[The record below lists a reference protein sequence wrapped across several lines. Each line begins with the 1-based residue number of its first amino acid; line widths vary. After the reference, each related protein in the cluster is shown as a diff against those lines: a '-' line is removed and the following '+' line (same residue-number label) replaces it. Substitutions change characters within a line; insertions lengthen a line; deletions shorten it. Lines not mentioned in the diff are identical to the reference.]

1 MTSRD
6 LVRVGM
12 GTASLWGS
20 WKTPHP
26 LLDGIDVTAVFTEDR
41 SGSKAVV
48 AVGDVCGMWT
58 STCTRLR
65 RLIARHVGTPPDAV
79 GVFCTQNHGAPPEGP
94 GVYDADLWSAAFL
107 DAVDAARS
115 AALPAVAAYVEV
127 RPDPPGIFN
136 RRKRTDD
143 AGSFTFWYGFESL
156 PGGKAGCA
164 RLLDAAVRGLYAGP
178 EVAVRCTL
186 PDDSDRLWPWP
197 ASVPPRSLDAVLDG
211 PVDPLVQGLFFRAA
225 DGRPIGAIARWSA
238 HPVTANAPG
247 GHSGDYPYYV
257 RRRLS
262 RELGGTALFLTGPCG
277 DQAPMVVEKSRA
289 LAESTGERIAG
300 LLLEGLGQ
308 AQWKEPAVA
317 RAATRTVRLP
327 LREDM
332 PRTAEQAARD
342 LQDARAVL
350 ARLRADTAPL
360 GEVKRAS
367 ERIERLRYL
376 VDGDLSGW
384 CGMSFA
390 ELSAATVRHPL
401 FALRIGDVI
410 LAGLPG
416 EPFHSFSLE
425 LRRRM
430 PDQRLL
436 VCEEANG
443 YLSYVPPAAEYAQG
457 GYGASAAILAPAAE
471 EMLLSNVEALVRS
484 MGGGGA

>member
-1 MTSRD
+1 
-6 LVRVGM
+6 
-12 GTASLWGS
+12 
-20 WKTPHP
+20 
-26 LLDGIDVTAVFTEDR
+26 
-41 SGSKAVV
+41 
-48 AVGDVCGMWT
+48 MWT

-65 RLIARHVGTPPDAV
+65 NLIAGHVGISADAV

-94 GVYDADLWSAAFL
+94 GVYDVDLWSAAFIE
-107 DAVDAARS
+107 AVDAALR
-115 AALPAVAAYVEV
+115 AAQPALAAYVEV

-136 RRKRTDD
+136 RRMRTRD
-143 AGSFTFWYGFESL
+143 AGSFTFWFGFEPL
-156 PGGKAGCA
+156 PEGKAGCA

-186 PDDSDRLWPWP
+186 PDKSDLPWPWP
-197 ASVPPRSLDAVLDG
+197 AGVPEPLHAAVLDG
-211 PVDPLVQGLFFRAA
+211 PVDPLVQGLFLRSAR
-225 DGRPIGAIARWSA
+225 GEPIGAIARWSA

-277 DQAPMVVEKSRA
+277 DQAPMVVEKSRE

-300 LLLEGLGQ
+300 LLLEGLGS
-308 AQWKEPAVA
+308 AQWEEPVVA
-317 RAATRTVRLP
+317 RAVTRTVTLP
-327 LREDM
+327 LRGDF
-332 PRTAEQAARD
+332 PRTAGQAVRD
-342 LQDARAVL
+342 LEDARTVL
-350 ARLRADTAPL
+350 ARLRAGAAPL

-390 ELSAATVRHPL
+390 ELTAPTVDHPL

-425 LRRRM
+425 LRKRM

-436 VCEEANG
+436 VCEEGNG
-443 YLSYVPPAAEYAQG
+443 YLSYVPPAEEYGQG
-457 GYGASAAILAPAAE
+457 GYGVAAAILAPAAE
-471 EMLLSNVEALVRS
+471 EILLSETGALVNALAGS
-484 MGGGGA
+484 GTAG